1 MCESAKAVDDWGN
14 GPDFM
19 KIKVWA
25 EEIARRHL
33 DPDAIRRT
41 YDRYARVYDGIFGPV
56 LNPGRR
62 RAVTV
67 AERAPGL
74 RILEVGVGT
83 GLSLP
88 LYRSSRV
95 VGIDVSDKM
104 LERARRRVE
113 RHGLTDVEDLRVMDA
128 EAMEF
133 PAQSFDSI
141 VLMHVASVVP
151 HPDRLMVEVRRVL
164 RPGGEVVVLNH
175 FWTGRGPMAVI
186 ERALAPASNTIGFR
200 PLSLDELISVT
211 PLTFVSEERVNLFGY
226 WSLVRF
232 RRD

>member
-1 MCESAKAVDDWGN
+1 
-14 GPDFM
+14 M

-33 DPDAIRRT
+33 DPEAIRRT
-41 YDRYARVYDGIFGPV
+41 YDRYARVYDGIFGPI

-62 RAVTV
+62 RAVAA

-74 RILEVGVGT
+74 RLLEVGVGT

-88 LYRSSRV
+88 LYKSSQV

-113 RHGLTDVEDLRVMDA
+113 RHGLTNVEDLRVMDA
-128 EAMEF
+128 EAMAF
-133 PAQSFDSI
+133 PAQSYDAI

-164 RPGGEVVVLNH
+164 RPGGEALVLNH
-175 FWTGRGPMAVI
+175 FWTGRGPMAVV

>member
-1 MCESAKAVDDWGN
+1 
-14 GPDFM
+14 M

-33 DPDAIRRT
+33 EPEAIRRT

-62 RAVTV
+62 RAVAA
-67 AERAPGL
+67 AERLPGR

-88 LYRSSRV
+88 LYKSSRV

-104 LERARRRVE
+104 LERARRRVA
-113 RHGLTDVEDLRVMDA
+113 RLGLTHVEDLRVMDA
-128 EAMEF
+128 EQMAFPSHAFDAM
-133 PAQSFDSI
+133 

-151 HPDRLMVEVRRVL
+151 HPDRLMAEVRRVL
-164 RPGGEVVVLNH
+164 RPGGEAIVLNH
-175 FWTGRGPMAVI
+175 FWTGRGPMSLV

-200 PLSLDELISVT
+200 PMSLDELISVT
-211 PLTFVSEERVNLFGY
+211 PLAFVSEEPVNLFGY

>member
-1 MCESAKAVDDWGN
+1 
-14 GPDFM
+14 M

-33 DPDAIRRT
+33 DPEAIRRT
-41 YDRYARVYDGIFGPV
+41 YDRYARVYDGIFGPI

-62 RAVTV
+62 KAVAT
-67 AERAPGL
+67 AEAEPNR
-74 RILEVGVGT
+74 RVLEVGVGT

-88 LYRSSRV
+88 LYKTARV

-113 RHGLTDVEDLRVMDA
+113 RHGLRNVEDLRVMDA
-128 EAMEF
+128 EQMTF
-133 PAQSFDSI
+133 PAQSFDAV

-151 HPDRLMVEVRRVL
+151 RPDLLMLEARRVL
-164 RPGGEVVVLNH
+164 RPGGEALVLNH
-175 FWTGRGPMAVI
+175 FWTGRGPMSVV

-200 PLSLDELISVT
+200 PMSLDELISVT

>member
-1 MCESAKAVDDWGN
+1 
-14 GPDFM
+14 M

-33 DPDAIRRT
+33 DPEAIRRT
-41 YDRYARVYDGIFGPV
+41 YDRYARVYDGIFGPI

-62 RAVTV
+62 RAVAA
-67 AERAPGL
+67 AERVPGL
-74 RILEVGVGT
+74 RVLEVGVGT

-88 LYRSSRV
+88 LYKTSQV

-104 LERARRRVE
+104 LERARRKVE
-113 RHGLTDVEDLRVMDA
+113 RHKLTNVEDLRVMDA
-128 EAMEF
+128 EAMTF
-133 PAQSFDSI
+133 PAQSFDSM

-151 HPDRLMVEVRRVL
+151 HPDRLMLEVRRVL
-164 RPGGEVVVLNH
+164 RPGGEALVLNH
-175 FWTGRGPMAVI
+175 FWTGRGPMAVV

-200 PLSLDELISVT
+200 PMSLDELISVT

>member
-1 MCESAKAVDDWGN
+1 
-14 GPDFM
+14 M
-19 KIKVWA
+19 KIRVWA

-33 DPDAIRRT
+33 DPEAIRRT
-41 YDRYARVYDGIFGPV
+41 YDRYARVYDGIFGPI

-62 RAVTV
+62 KAVAATEALPNRRV
-67 AERAPGL
+67 
-74 RILEVGVGT
+74 LEVGVGT

-88 LYRSSRV
+88 LYKSARV

-104 LERARRRVE
+104 LDRARRRIQ
-113 RHGLTDVEDLRVMDA
+113 RHGLTNVEDLRVMDA
-128 EAMEF
+128 EEMSF
-133 PAQSFDSI
+133 PAQSFDAI

-151 HPDRLMVEVRRVL
+151 HPDRLMLEVRRVL
-164 RPGGEVVVLNH
+164 RPGGEAFVLNH
-175 FWTGRGPMAVI
+175 FWTGRGPMSVI

-200 PLSLDELISVT
+200 PMSLDELISVT
-211 PLTFVSEERVNLFGY
+211 PLEFVSEERVNLFGY

>member
-1 MCESAKAVDDWGN
+1 
-14 GPDFM
+14 M

-33 DPDAIRRT
+33 DPEAIRRT
-41 YDRYARVYDGIFGPV
+41 YDRYARVYDGIFGPI

-62 RAVTV
+62 RAVAA
-67 AERAPGL
+67 AERVPGL

-88 LYRSSRV
+88 LYKTSQV

-104 LERARRRVE
+104 LERARRKVE
-113 RHGLTDVEDLRVMDA
+113 RLKLTNVEDLRVMDA
-128 EAMEF
+128 EAMTF
-133 PAQSFDSI
+133 PAQSFDSM

-151 HPDRLMVEVRRVL
+151 HPDRLMLEVRRVL
-164 RPGGEVVVLNH
+164 RPGGEALVLNH
-175 FWTGRGPMAVI
+175 FWTGRGPMAVV

-200 PLSLDELISVT
+200 PMSLDELISVT
-211 PLTFVSEERVNLFGY
+211 PLTFVSEERVNMFGY

>member
-1 MCESAKAVDDWGN
+1 
-14 GPDFM
+14 M
-19 KIKVWA
+19 KIRVWA

-33 DPDAIRRT
+33 DPEAIRRT
-41 YDRYARVYDGIFGPV
+41 YDRYARVYDGIFGPI

-62 RAVTV
+62 KAVAATEALPNWRV
-67 AERAPGL
+67 
-74 RILEVGVGT
+74 LEVGVGT

-88 LYRSSRV
+88 LYKSARV

-104 LERARRRVE
+104 LDRARRRVQ
-113 RHGLTDVEDLRVMDA
+113 RHGLTNVEDLRVMDA
-128 EAMEF
+128 EEMSF
-133 PAQSFDSI
+133 PAQSFDAI

-151 HPDRLMVEVRRVL
+151 HPDRLMLEVRRVL
-164 RPGGEVVVLNH
+164 RPGGEAFVLNH
-175 FWTGRGPMAVI
+175 FWTGRGPMSVI

-200 PLSLDELISVT
+200 PMSLDELISVT
-211 PLTFVSEERVNLFGY
+211 PLEFVSEERVNLFGY

>member
-1 MCESAKAVDDWGN
+1 
-14 GPDFM
+14 M

-62 RAVTV
+62 RAVAV

-113 RHGLTDVEDLRVMDA
+113 RHGLTNVEDLRVMDA
-128 EAMEF
+128 EAMDF

-164 RPGGEVVVLNH
+164 RPGAEAVVLNH
-175 FWTGRGPMAVI
+175 FWTGRGPMAVV

-211 PLTFVSEERVNLFGY
+211 PLTFVAEERVNLFGY

>member
-1 MCESAKAVDDWGN
+1 
-14 GPDFM
+14 M

-33 DPDAIRRT
+33 DPEAIRRT
-41 YDRYARVYDGIFGPV
+41 YDRYARVYDGIFGPI

-62 RAVTV
+62 RAVAA

-74 RILEVGVGT
+74 RLLEVGVGT

-88 LYRSSRV
+88 LYKSSQV

-113 RHGLTDVEDLRVMDA
+113 RHGLTNVEDLRVMDA
-128 EAMEF
+128 EAMAF
-133 PAQSFDSI
+133 PAQSFDAI

-164 RPGGEVVVLNH
+164 RPGGEALVLNH
-175 FWTGRGPMAVI
+175 FWTGRGPMAVV

>member
-1 MCESAKAVDDWGN
+1 
-14 GPDFM
+14 M

-62 RAVTV
+62 RAVAA
-67 AERAPGL
+67 AERATGL
-74 RILEVGVGT
+74 RVLEVGVGT

-88 LYRSSRV
+88 FYRSSRV

-151 HPDRLMVEVRRVL
+151 HPDRLMIEVRRVL
-164 RPGGEVVVLNH
+164 RQGGEAVVLNH
-175 FWTGRGPMAVI
+175 FWTGRGPMAVV

-200 PLSLDELISVT
+200 PMSLDELISVT

>member
-1 MCESAKAVDDWGN
+1 
-14 GPDFM
+14 M

-33 DPDAIRRT
+33 DQEAIRRT
-41 YDRYARVYDGIFGPV
+41 YDRYARVYDGIFGPI

-62 RAVTV
+62 KAVAA
-67 AERAPGL
+67 AEAQPDR
-74 RILEVGVGT
+74 RVLEVGVGT

-88 LYRSSRV
+88 LYKSSRV

-104 LERARRRVE
+104 LERAHRRIE
-113 RHGLTDVEDLRVMDA
+113 RHGLDNVEDLRVMDA
-128 EAMEF
+128 EEMTF
-133 PAQSFDSI
+133 PAQSFDAI

-151 HPDRLMVEVRRVL
+151 HPDRLMLEVRRVL
-164 RPGGEVVVLNH
+164 RPGGEALVLNR
-175 FWTGRGPMAVI
+175 FWTGRGPMSVV
-186 ERALAPASNTIGFR
+186 ERALAPASNTVGFR
-200 PLSLDELISVT
+200 PMSLDELISVT
-211 PLTFVSEERVNLFGY
+211 PLEFVSEERVNLFGY

>member
-1 MCESAKAVDDWGN
+1 
-14 GPDFM
+14 M

-41 YDRYARVYDGIFGPV
+41 YDRYARVYDGIFGPI

-62 RAVTV
+62 RAVV
-67 AERAPGL
+67 AAERAAGL

-88 LYRSSRV
+88 LYRRSRV

-113 RHGLTDVEDLRVMDA
+113 RHGLTNVEDLQVMDA
-128 EAMEF
+128 EATAF
-133 PAQSFDSI
+133 PAQSFDSV

-151 HPDRLMVEVRRVL
+151 HPDRLMLEMRRVL
-164 RPGGEVVVLNH
+164 RPGGEAVVLNH

>member
-1 MCESAKAVDDWGN
+1 
-14 GPDFM
+14 M
-19 KIKVWA
+19 KIRVWA

-33 DPDAIRRT
+33 DPEAIRRT
-41 YDRYARVYDGIFGPV
+41 YDRYARVYDGIFGPI

-62 RAVTV
+62 KAVAATEALPNRRV
-67 AERAPGL
+67 
-74 RILEVGVGT
+74 LEVGVGT

-88 LYRSSRV
+88 LYKSARV

-104 LERARRRVE
+104 LDRARRRVQ
-113 RHGLTDVEDLRVMDA
+113 RHGLTNVEDLRVMDA
-128 EAMEF
+128 EEMSF
-133 PAQSFDSI
+133 PAQSFDAI

-151 HPDRLMVEVRRVL
+151 HPDRLMLEVRRVL
-164 RPGGEVVVLNH
+164 RPGGEAFVLNH
-175 FWTGRGPMAVI
+175 FWTGRGPMSVI

-200 PLSLDELISVT
+200 PMSLDELISVT
-211 PLTFVSEERVNLFGY
+211 PLEFVSEERVNLFGY